1 MKKGFTLIELMVTIA
16 IIGLLAAI
24 ALPKFTDVNNSA
36 RCANVQGNLANLRTA
51 TEAFHA
57 AAGEIANPTDY
68 EKYQND
74 LSKLVVNGRSFT
86 EFYTKTTFPV
96 VPAFKGEKYTV
107 TESNGIYSWIHE
119 LKKVSF
125 QSVKELGAPAPVSM
139 VKSSAEVKQKTWT
152 TGWKVEAWGD
162 KGHNSQRSSYLE
174 KFTILAKLPSDA
186 YGQGVDWNKF

>member
-51 TEAFHA
+51 TEMFHA

-68 EKYQND
+68 ETYQND
-74 LSKLVVNGRSFT
+74 LGKLVVNGRSFT
-86 EFYTKTTFPV
+86 EFYRKTTFPV
-96 VPAFKGEKYTV
+96 VPAFKGNNYTV
-107 TESNGIYSWIHE
+107 TESNEIYSWIHE
-119 LKKVSF
+119 LNKT
-125 QSVKELGAPAPVSM
+125 SVQGRRAFAASAKED
-139 VKSSAEVKQKTWT
+139 KEKTWT

-162 KGHNSQRSSYLE
+162 KGHNSQRSGYLE
-174 KFTILAKLPSDA
+174 RFTILAKLPSDA

>member
-24 ALPKFTDVNNSA
+24 AIPKFTDVNNSA

-86 EFYTKTTFPV
+86 EFYTKTTFSV
-96 VPAFKGEKYTV
+96 VPVFKRENYTV
-107 TESNGIYSWIHE
+107 TESSGIYSWIHE
-119 LKKVSF
+119 LNKT
-125 QSVKELGAPAPVSM
+125 SVQEMRAFAAPMKEEESN
-139 VKSSAEVKQKTWT
+139 EKTWT

-174 KFTILAKLPSDA
+174 RFTILAKLPSDA

>member
-1 MKKGFTLIELMVTIA
+1 MKKGFTLIELMVTIG

-24 ALPKFTDVNNSA
+24 ALPKFSDINNSA

-68 EKYQND
+68 ETYQND
-74 LSKLVVNGRSFT
+74 LTKLIVNGRSFT
-86 EFYTKTTFPV
+86 EFYSKTTFPV
-96 VPAFKGEKYTV
+96 VPGFDREGYTV

-119 LKKVSF
+119 LNKTSP
-125 QSVKELGAPAPVSM
+125 QNMRALAAPAPM
-139 VKSSAEVKQKTWT
+139 KEGDGDIEPKEKKWT

-174 KFTILAKLPSDA
+174 RFTILAKLPSGA

>member
-1 MKKGFTLIELMVTIA
+1 MKKGFTLIELLVTIA

-57 AAGEIANPTDY
+57 AVGEIANPEDY
-68 EKYQND
+68 KTYQSD

-96 VPAFKGEKYTV
+96 VPAFKRENYTV
-107 TESNGIYSWIHE
+107 TESNEIFSWIYKLNKTSAQE
-119 LKKVSF
+119 MRAFTAPMKDEESKEKK
-125 QSVKELGAPAPVSM
+125 
-139 VKSSAEVKQKTWT
+139 WT
-152 TGWKVEAWGD
+152 TGWKVEARGD
-162 KGHNSQRSSYLE
+162 EGGNSKRSNYLE
-174 KFTILAKLPSDA
+174 RFTVLAKLPSDA
-186 YGQGVDWNKF
+186 YGQGVEWNKF